1 MYMPGATAVGITFQ
15 NGVVLASDKRIA
27 YGNFL
32 VSKNIRKTFQIT
44 PNVAVACAG
53 LVADMQLLTLQIA
66 ALARIRKMGGSSA
79 MYQQTRSQR

>member
-15 NGVVLASDKRIA
+15 RGVVLASDKRIA

-44 PNVAVACAG
+44 Q
-53 LVADMQLLTLQIA
+53 MWQLHVPGWLQTC
-66 ALARIRKMGGSSA
+66 SF
-79 MYQQTRSQR
+79 